1 MTSIAPETA
10 AAAEST
16 EANSAPLAVGAAQPA
31 TSNLRVARFE
41 PLPAPQ
47 DIIAELPLDARSAA
61 VVDRGRDEVRAI
73 MDGVDNRLLVI
84 VGPCSIHD
92 PKAGLEYARRLVSQ
106 AEKHKEDLLIV
117 MRTYFEK
124 PRTTV
129 GWKGLINDP
138 HLDGSHDI
146 ASGLRAARGFLKQV
160 TSLGL
165 PTATEFLE
173 PISPQ
178 YMADLVSW
186 GAIGARTTES
196 QIHRQLASGL
206 SMPIGFKNGTD
217 GDLQVAIDACGAAA
231 AEQAFLG
238 IDDDGRAALVA
249 TAGNPD
255 THVILRGGRK
265 GPNYSQD
272 DVAHASEKL
281 SAKGL
286 NPRVIVDASH
296 ANSGKSHHRQA
307 EVALEI
313 GAQLESD
320 PATPIAGVMLESFLV
335 GGAQNLDVAK
345 QLAGEQELVYGQS
358 VTDAC
363 MEWEVTASVLD
374 QLAASSR
381 KRRLASGE

>member
-1 MTSIAPETA
+1 MTSIAHETA
-10 AAAEST
+10 AATDSVDAI
-16 EANSAPLAVGAAQPA
+16 GAAQPA

-61 VVDRGRDEVRAI
+61 VVDRGRDEVRAV
-73 MDGVDNRLLVI
+73 MDGVDDRLLVI

-281 SAKGL
+281 SSKGL
-286 NPRVIVDASH
+286 NPRLIVDASH

-345 QLAGEQELVYGQS
+345 QLAGEQDLVYGQS

-363 MEWEVTASVLD
+363 MEWEVTASVLE
-374 QLAASSR
+374 QLAASAR